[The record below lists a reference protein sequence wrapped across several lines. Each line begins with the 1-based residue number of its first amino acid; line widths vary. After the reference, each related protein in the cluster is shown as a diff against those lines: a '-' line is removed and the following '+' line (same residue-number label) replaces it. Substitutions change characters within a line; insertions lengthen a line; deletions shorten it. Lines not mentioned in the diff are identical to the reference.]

1 MSTSYVNSAAPDGM
15 GSLLWR
21 VMFHNGSSVG
31 LDISRLCFMAEKTV
45 ETAQVF
51 ALDREQMLEQRHHQ
65 IDQVSEL
72 MRTRSR
78 MRTAISEYFQGPKIA
93 RRPSLS
99 VRVLDWAFSSRGK
112 ARRFRACC
120 DYCNQAEIKRRGMSG
135 YVARVIAG

>member
-15 GSLLWR
+15 GSLPWR

-31 LDISRLCFMAEKTV
+31 RDISRLRFMAEKTV

-78 MRTAISEYFQGPKIA
+78 MRTAISEYF
-93 RRPSLS
+93 
-99 VRVLDWAFSSRGK
+99 
-112 ARRFRACC
+112 
-120 DYCNQAEIKRRGMSG
+120 
-135 YVARVIAG
+135 